1 MSRILRCDNNI
12 GVFKALATN
21 KIIVANFFLQIAALH
36 ELQCMPVSRQRHVL
50 GG

>member
-21 KIIVANFFLQIAALH
+21 RLRLRRRDDDFVLL
-36 ELQCMPVSRQRHVL
+36 ELGSPLSFSSRK
-50 GG
+50 